1 MKRELPIINIHGT
14 DFFIDVESLSLK
26 ERANENNFIPFG
38 YMADVPGGYEFE
50 YGLDSRN
57 IHTIW
62 TDEESVRIKI
72 PELVELDPFGMS
84 QRYQVSMEQLKGK
97 TDFEIMVDQQAFD
110 LRVNKGVL
118 PTIDIAGDLF
128 YVVLDKDRLIP
139 KDDPQS
145 VGIPMP
151 SFIQYDQVL
160 GENVFAYDPKKR
172 EIKELDYLK
181 ITEIPKNLIAV
192 RLPYSFSLDPV
203 GWNWQNNRDAKTA
216 LKTSNLSMHFS
227 SPKIPWEKTD
237 LPDIIKENL
246 EELRQKKVE
255 KIKSGLTKP
264 LVNKRNRG
272 RRI

>member
-216 LKTSNLSMHFS
+216 
-227 SPKIPWEKTD
+227 
-237 LPDIIKENL
+237 
-246 EELRQKKVE
+246 
-255 KIKSGLTKP
+255 
-264 LVNKRNRG
+264 
-272 RRI
+272 